1 LQISPINFRN
11 LLSEKPSASLIKKIW
26 MIIGL
31 VFVVDRVKHIVEPIV
46 VIKRKY
52 DRSYIYSSISFF
64 VVALIAITAGAYI
77 LMGIFWFG
85 LYLLGLILRL
95 FWPIQEEKHS
105 RLDYSDIFDEEG
117 KTREL
122 ATL

>member
-1 LQISPINFRN
+1 
-11 LLSEKPSASLIKKIW
+11 
-26 MIIGL
+26 MIGDIFIAL
-31 VFVVDRVKHIVEPIV
+31 FL
-46 VIKRKY
+46 
-52 DRSYIYSSISFF
+52 FF

-85 LYLLGLILRL
+85 LYLLGLILKL
-95 FWPIQEEKHS
+95 FWPIQEEGHSHLDYSDIEEHS

-122 ATL
+122 AAL